1 MNVNGHQGVH
11 WNAFH
16 IRAMTGYKQAS
27 LGERI
32 CKGPGTAAWDG
43 APVANPVAQ
52 NRIRVLAR
60 RQRSGSRVVRL
71 LTAFSP
77 RHFSFGFRESQ
88 RSMRSIVLS
97 RMDETY

>member
-1 MNVNGHQGVH
+1 
-11 WNAFH
+11 
-16 IRAMTGYKQAS
+16 MTGYKPAS
-27 LGERI
+27 LGESI
-32 CKGPGTAAWDG
+32 CKGPGAVAWDR
-43 APVANPVAQ
+43 APVAQ
-52 NRIRVLAR
+52 NGISVLAR

>member
-1 MNVNGHQGVH
+1 MDITGCIGI
-11 WNAFH
+11 
-16 IRAMTGYKQAS
+16 IRTMTGYKPAS
-27 LGERI
+27 LGESI
-32 CKGPGTAAWDG
+32 FKGPGTVAWDR
-43 APVANPVAQ
+43 APVAQ
-52 NRIRVLAR
+52 NGISVLAR